1 MSLWRRIRAMGLWHE
16 LVLVG
21 LLAGLL
27 AGAWYFEQTRG
38 AEFVSWETQT
48 ALSSHVWEMALLSIP
63 LTLIIITGGI
73 DLSVGAIMSL
83 SAVTMGLAWQA
94 GLGVWPAVGLTLAVG
109 LTAGALNGAFVVFLG
124 VHPLIVTLGTMSAYR
139 GIAEGLI
146 GAEPVSGFP
155 LEFLALSEPLV
166 AGLPPAGVLF
176 VVLAV
181 AAGVLLG
188 RTAAGRELRA
198 IGYNET
204 AARFSGVAVARTK
217 LLLYTASGLVAASAA
232 VLFVARRDTAK
243 ADVGAGLELTAITAV
258 VLGGTSIFGG
268 RGRIGGT
275 VLGVLLLHE
284 VRSLVAWRWNRDEL
298 TFIIVG
304 ALLILSV
311 LVHSVLTR
319 RKS

>member
-1 MSLWRRIRAMGLWHE
+1 MNLWRRIWAMGFRHE

-21 LLAGLL
+21 LLTGLL
-27 AGAWYFEQTRG
+27 GGAWYFEQARG
-38 AEFVSWETQT
+38 AEFVSWETQ
-48 ALSSHVWEMALLSIP
+48 ADLSSHMWEMALLAIP

-73 DLSVGAIMSL
+73 DLSVGATMSL

-94 GLGVWPAVGLTLAVG
+94 GLGVWPAVGLALAVG
-109 LTAGALNGAFVVFLG
+109 LAAGALNGAFVVFLR
-124 VHPLIVTLGTMSAYR
+124 VHPLIVTLATMSAYR
-139 GIAEGLI
+139 GVAEGLI
-146 GAEPVSGFP
+146 GADPVSGFP
-155 LEFLALSEPLV
+155 VALGALAEPLV
-166 AGLPPAGVLF
+166 VGVPPAGVLF
-176 VVLAV
+176 VVLAA

-198 IGYNET
+198 IGHNET

-217 LLLYTASGLVAASAA
+217 LLLYTASGLVAALAA

-243 ADVGAGLELTAITAV
+243 ADVGAGMELTAITAV

-268 RGRIGGT
+268 RGRILGT

-319 RKS
+319 RKP

>member
-1 MSLWRRIRAMGLWHE
+1 MSPWRRVRAMEFRHE
-16 LVLVG
+16 LVLLG
-21 LLAGLL
+21 LLACLL
-27 AGAWYFEQTRG
+27 AGAWYFEQARD
-38 AEFVSWETQT
+38 AEFVSWDTQ
-48 ALSSHVWEMALLSIP
+48 ADLSSHVWEMALLAIP

-73 DLSVGAIMSL
+73 DLSVGATMSL
-83 SAVTMGLAWQA
+83 AAVTMGLAWRA
-94 GLGVWPAVGLTLAVG
+94 GLGVWPAVGLALAVG
-109 LTAGALNGAFVVFLG
+109 LAAGALNGSLVVVLR
-124 VHPLIVTLGTMSAYR
+124 VHPLIVTLATMSAYR
-139 GIAEGLI
+139 GVAEGLI
-146 GAEPVSGFP
+146 GADPVSGFP
-155 LEFLALSEPLV
+155 AAFGALAEPLIV
-166 AGLPPAGVLF
+166 GVPPAGALF
-176 VVLAV
+176 VVLAA

-188 RTAAGRELRA
+188 RTATGRELRA
-198 IGYNET
+198 IGHNET

-217 LLLYTASGLVAASAA
+217 LLLYTASGLVAAVAA

-243 ADVGAGLELTAITAV
+243 ADVGAGLELAAITAV

-268 RGRIGGT
+268 RGRILGT

-284 VRSLVAWRWNRDEL
+284 VRAFVAWRWHHDEL